1 MNHTKLSTLIAMLL
15 MTIPSFAQLTIN
27 IRYTGENGG
36 ARKYVKEM
44 KESGIAARIRAVE
57 GCLRYDYFFPADD
70 PEGLLLIDE
79 WADQDALNRYHSS
92 PMMEEAAALREKYG
106 LTGRKV
112 TMFNPVGSATWPK
125 GEPND
130 AYARYFTGQSYLNP
144 LPGGYANVTFE
155 PGCRPPEP
163 SSKSPK
169 ASSTGTVRPPTA
181 GCSTSPCTRTCSP
194 ARRTSGWSPCPTSS
208 TRAYDKGK
216 VGGWLSLR
224 DDYIHPLD
232 FDLLP
237 HMLLGVWLL
246 RQIGIQPAPVVEI
259 HDEHGSFHLA
269 GLIQQSAGADD
280 MAAQPCHTFQV
291 AWTDR
296 HPLLQHAFTVIGFDN
311 KLHNRINDQ

>member
-44 KESGIAARIRAVE
+44 EESGIAARIRAVE

-70 PEGLLLIDE
+70 PESLLLIDE

-92 PMMEEAAALREKYG
+92 PMMEEAAVLREKYG

-155 PGCRPPEP
+155 PGCRNNWHIHHG
-163 SSKSPK
+163 
-169 ASSTGTVRPPTA
+169 AVQVLI
-181 GCSTSPCTRTCSP
+181 CV
-194 ARRTSGWSPCPTSS
+194 SG
-208 TRAYDKGK
+208 RG
-216 VGGWLSLR
+216 
-224 DDYIHPLD
+224 
-232 FDLLP
+232 
-237 HMLLGVWLL
+237 
-246 RQIGIQPAPVVEI
+246 
-259 HDEHGSFHLA
+259 
-269 GLIQQSAGADD
+269 
-280 MAAQPCHTFQV
+280 
-291 AWTDR
+291 
-296 HPLLQHAFTVIGFDN
+296 
-311 KLHNRINDQ
+311 